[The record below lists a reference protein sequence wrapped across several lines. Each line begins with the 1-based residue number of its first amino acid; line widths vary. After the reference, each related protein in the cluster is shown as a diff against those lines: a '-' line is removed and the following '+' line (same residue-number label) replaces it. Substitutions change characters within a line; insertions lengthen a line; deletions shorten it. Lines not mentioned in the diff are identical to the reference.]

1 MTGHSQGIVVAA
13 ALSTTTTLESL
24 HCALVQALTVL
35 FEIGVS
41 AQEAAPN
48 VDISSSI
55 TAETIKNGEGSPT
68 PMLNVAGCKMDRLQS
83 YIDEI
88 NYFLDESQRVSIALI
103 NGRTNFV
110 VSGPTLSVCAL
121 ARKLRRLKAA
131 PEQNQDKTPFSSRRP
146 EFSLQFL
153 PITAPFHTAY
163 FSNTVPV
170 VVAALESV
178 QICPSSFRVP
188 VYHTHTGHDLR
199 DSEAQSIVPDLVKMI
214 LCEVDDLPLSTRFQA
229 ATHVVDFGPGG
240 MSGVGSLLL
249 RNKEGTGLR
258 VILAGL
264 AESSIPE
271 LGDIAELLSDMPI
284 FGANW
289 AAKYSPQLVRT
300 KEGFQIRNKMTRLL
314 GLPPCMVGGMTPT
327 TASWDFVGAIISAG
341 YHAEV
346 AAGGLHTAED
356 FNNTIKSLASS
367 IPSGRGICINIIYA
381 SPRQIRWQLPLIRKL
396 RSEGFPIDGI
406 TFGAGVPSTESLR
419 EYLDIGLRYLAFKPG
434 SATAIDQVIAI
445 ARANPD
451 VPIVLQWTSGRGGG
465 HHSYEDF
472 HDLIIKTYA
481 KIRRCDNIVLLAG
494 SGFGGAADTYPYL
507 SGNWSSRFG
516 LQPMPFD
523 GVLFGSRMMVAK
535 EAHTSQGAKEA
546 IVAAP
551 GINEEASWEQSYR
564 NPVGGIITVNSEMG
578 EPIHKLATRGVLL
591 WRELDDKVFSI
602 SDRAQRI
609 QKLMEMKP
617 YIIER
622 LNKDFQKVWFGLDSQ
637 GIAVDLEDMT
647 YAEIIGRL
655 IQLCY
660 IKTESRWIDKGY
672 KQLTAD
678 FIRQTYSRLQ
688 CSASA
693 EIDMEQPLQGL
704 QEVMVCCKIAE
715 KEVVTYSDARYFILL
730 CKRQGQK
737 PPPFIPA
744 LDEDFETWFKKDSL
758 WQSED
763 LAAVVDE
770 DAGRICILQGPV
782 AARYS
787 KKINEPVAE
796 ILGDICQQ
804 HISQILRDA
813 YNSDETLIPSDG
825 TVLRLGKPAQHT
837 DVPSCCR
844 VSRQGSETIYYID
857 ETASQ
862 ERLPHMDG
870 WTRALLGAERS
881 WLSAL
886 VMSEDIMRDKIVI
899 PNPIRRAL
907 APLPGMQVVV
917 AHATVP
923 SALSLVVYE
932 NASNGL
938 PSLEIRKKGD
948 LIFVT
953 VFVHDSVVGNILS
966 LSFRFAHRPDTPLHP
981 ICEISEGRNKMLRN
995 FYDRL
1000 WFGSEV
1006 CRAEPDTSELN
1017 LSKLVV
1023 ESHPTKISLSSV
1035 QAFMDSIESPE
1046 GRGIFKDV
1054 VPLDHCIVVAWEAM
1068 MRATFAGAI
1077 GCDFLSLVHLSN
1089 RFTLLSE
1096 KPLGICDKVTSTAE
1110 IRAVRNLLSG
1120 RSVEVVATITRDGL
1134 PAVEI
1139 TSEFLF
1145 RGTYTDFSV
1154 CFEKRKEPKMVLT
1167 IDHVADISVLQ
1178 SKKWVSL
1185 EPDFDR
1191 KLLLGQRLV
1200 FDLHTL
1206 AHFASA
1212 TTHRRLQV
1220 SGRIFIEDPGTKSS
1234 RVVGHVDYQS
1244 TNATSSNPVIDYL
1257 NRCGTRM
1264 DARNPLPTPQIL
1276 GDQETLSISTPG
1288 DNNAYARASGDFN
1301 PIHVS
1306 QTVAR
1311 YANLPGPITHGMY
1324 TSAALRQVVEKAARC
1339 SDQVHMRSFKT
1350 SFVNMVFPNSVLD
1363 VQIHHIA
1370 MKDGLRVLSFQAI
1383 DSENRQVVV
1392 EGEAEV
1398 DQLLTAYVFT
1408 GQGSQKED
1416 MGMDL
1421 YATSE
1426 VARQVWDEADR
1437 FYSDTYGFCISDIVK
1452 RNPKQLTIFFG
1463 GRKGKKLRENYMTMM
1478 VESIDGQPERFFKSI
1493 KPTTTSYTFQH
1504 NAGLLFSTEF
1514 AQPALTVMERAQFL
1528 HLKDQGLVTTTA
1540 LFAGH
1545 SLGEYTSL
1553 STIGN
1558 IMSFQNLL
1566 SVVFY
1571 RGLTMRSAVKRD
1583 GQGRSKF
1590 AMVAVNPS
1598 RANTTAAV
1606 LLKVVTTIVS
1616 ALPEDLLEI
1625 VNYNVETQQYV
1636 AAGTLSALSCLGDV
1650 MDYVSKNRKLCPEEM
1665 ATFIASRTAFIMD
1678 QMPTLTRGVATI
1690 PLEGIDVPFHSSF
1703 LLPKMSAF
1711 RRVLQ
1716 QYIEPGAINSERLV
1730 GKYISS
1736 VTGKPFDITHEG
1748 ISSLHELT
1756 GSIVLEKLLAEMKP

>member
-1 MTGHSQGIVVAA
+1 
-13 ALSTTTTLESL
+13 
-24 HCALVQALTVL
+24 
-35 FEIGVS
+35 
-41 AQEAAPN
+41 
-48 VDISSSI
+48 
-55 TAETIKNGEGSPT
+55 
-68 PMLNVAGCKMDRLQS
+68 
-83 YIDEI
+83 
-88 NYFLDESQRVSIALI
+88 
-103 NGRTNFV
+103 
-110 VSGPTLSVCAL
+110 
-121 ARKLRRLKAA
+121 
-131 PEQNQDKTPFSSRRP
+131 
-146 EFSLQFL
+146 
-153 PITAPFHTAY
+153 
-163 FSNTVPV
+163 
-170 VVAALESV
+170 
-178 QICPSSFRVP
+178 
-188 VYHTHTGHDLR
+188 
-199 DSEAQSIVPDLVKMI
+199 MI

-356 FNNTIKSLASS
+356 FNNTIKSLA
-367 IPSGRGICINIIYA
+367 ILVRYGE
-381 SPRQIRWQLPLIRKL
+381 QLPLIRKL

-1185 EPDFDR
+1185 EPDFDP
-1191 KLLLGQRLV
+1191 
-1200 FDLHTL
+1200 FW
-1206 AHFASA
+1206 
-1212 TTHRRLQV
+1212 
-1220 SGRIFIEDPGTKSS
+1220 
-1234 RVVGHVDYQS
+1234 
-1244 TNATSSNPVIDYL
+1244 
-1257 NRCGTRM
+1257 
-1264 DARNPLPTPQIL
+1264 
-1276 GDQETLSISTPG
+1276 
-1288 DNNAYARASGDFN
+1288 
-1301 PIHVS
+1301 
-1306 QTVAR
+1306 
-1311 YANLPGPITHGMY
+1311 MY
-1324 TSAALRQVVEKAARC
+1324 RFT
-1339 SDQVHMRSFKT
+1339 
-1350 SFVNMVFPNSVLD
+1350 
-1363 VQIHHIA
+1363 HIA

-1730 GKYISS
+1730 GKYISN